1 MVVNFVVSVLALR
14 SYASSH
20 TAQRATMPW
29 RLSLEDVPSTI
40 NVNRIESLEALNSIA
55 IPLARIG
62 STATLTTSEF
72 VCVCAPLMIT
82 SATENSALDT
92 VVAHLEPR
100 PKKPIVLVDAVP
112 LFTCATKC
120 VFRCANSNRGGVVAT
135 AARLENT
142 PVWLLF
148 DSEFEALDINKC
160 ASSIT
165 RAQFIELQ
173 ETFSA
178 LLGLRLVEDNQA

>member
-1 MVVNFVVSVLALR
+1 MVLSFIVCALALR